1 MEIFI
6 PLMVA
11 AIQSAGQVLSSLASK
26 AKETASNYVFDKEF
40 FEDTI
45 VESSEQ
51 LANLINVA
59 ALNLEVEMREQSILD
74 VIQDLQAHVAT
85 LGDLLGLAKTSEITP
100 ALAQQLISGG
110 LIPLNKS
117 LKKAEIR
124 LTQHERDDMRLFCH
138 VVGIN
143 TLISGYIYL
152 GQSVPTLQKD
162 LEDSIYIFQK
172 RLLDSIAQSKHQ
184 IPWNK
189 VPHLL
194 TTDGIS
200 ELVELYDSTLQD
212 AKKSSSVNSSSTAL
226 ENADSKP
233 NSSPTVK
240 KRKVRDMK
248 LQEVTGTASKYP
260 ILFSKDLY
268 CSKCGWST
276 GINKNTLV
284 CPSCK
289 RKFV

>member
-26 AKETASNYVFDKEF
+26 AKETASKYVFDKEV

-51 LANLINVA
+51 LANLINVTS
-59 ALNLEVEMREQSILD
+59 LNLKQEMREQSILD

-100 ALAQQLISGG
+100 ALAAQLIGDG
-110 LIPLNKS
+110 LVPLNKS
-117 LKKAEIR
+117 LRKAEIR
-124 LTQHERDDMRLFCH
+124 LTQYKRDDMRLFCH
-138 VVGIN
+138 VVGLN

-152 GQSVPTLQKD
+152 GQNVPTLKKD

-172 RLLDSIAQSKHQ
+172 SLLDSIVQSKHQ

-200 ELVELYDSTLQD
+200 ELVELYDSTL
-212 AKKSSSVNSSSTAL
+212 K
-226 ENADSKP
+226 
-233 NSSPTVK
+233 
-240 KRKVRDMK
+240 
-248 LQEVTGTASKYP
+248 G
-260 ILFSKDLY
+260 
-268 CSKCGWST
+268 G
-276 GINKNTLV
+276 
-284 CPSCK
+284 
-289 RKFV
+289 